1 LKFLIDENISPKV
14 AELLRAR
21 RIDAI
26 STHENGML
34 GAGDVEVL
42 HYGATEGRCV
52 ITSNR
57 DYFLELTHRFFNEG
71 RPHAGV
77 LVIPGSIPKRR
88 FDLIADAVDVYA
100 QTHPDEI
107 YPWLFDFV
115 K

>member
-1 LKFLIDENISPKV
+1 MKFLVDENISPKI

-34 GAGDVEVL
+34 GADDVAVL
-42 HYGATEGRCV
+42 HYGAAEGRCV

-57 DYFLELTHRFFNEG
+57 DDFLELTHRFFNEG
-71 RPHAGV
+71 RSHAGV
-77 LVIPGSIPKRR
+77 LVIPRPIPKRR
-88 FDLIADAVDVYA
+88 FDLIVDAVDVYA
-100 QTHPDEI
+100 QAHPDEV